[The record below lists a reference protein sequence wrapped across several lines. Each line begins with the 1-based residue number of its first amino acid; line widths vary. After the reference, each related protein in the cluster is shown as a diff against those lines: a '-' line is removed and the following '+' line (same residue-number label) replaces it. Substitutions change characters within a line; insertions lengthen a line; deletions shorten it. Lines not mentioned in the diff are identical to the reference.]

1 MNDKNHSQ
9 NKDDLSPDNSLW
21 AKFVDQ
27 HGQVAHSENPEATE
41 TDPQID
47 LTSQMLDDLELD
59 GQLRMLGRMSG
70 SDDNSF
76 THRVVAQTHPEL
88 DPVQPDRPRL
98 PFIKPSL
105 VNGISE
111 EITET
116 SLEPLTDQPVDDRVD
131 SPPAPP
137 SLDPPRR
144 RKLALFA
151 SLAATLL
158 IGCFIGSMWLFGPAP
173 EIADSKAPSLDAKNT
188 GVLKGI
194 ADLPNNSQEDDV
206 KAILEHDGD
215 TDRFAADE
223 DFAVLPKEEN
233 LDSDAFTA
241 SNAGTDQENW
251 NRFLESTNDPK
262 INWTPSLVDA
272 EQKVDAAADSN
283 EPSVNP
289 FGNENNLEDQI
300 VETSEP
306 YDPSDSS
313 KFVWNLAIQFRPD
326 GMGAVALNGR
336 PVQAIFLQ
344 DNSAF
349 LLRRIAGELKRRVQF
364 LEDRLGSGMSG
375 SVDLGFSSFRFENI
389 SELDDTIDKVS
400 RSIAADLDVRSLGV
414 GDLMQLRN
422 GYRKLMWANPNN
434 IGSIDLANK
443 NLAFYTED
451 EAFTI
456 CSVLSD
462 SEAILQ
468 DLAKKRLAW
477 EKDKGIEPTPSKLRN
492 SIAPKAFAIFANSG
506 RLNLPDPRLS
516 DPSLAR
522 IQNFGPAELTGM
534 LRAAPSLELF
544 RNVNEFQQA
553 KDFVYSNGSPAMK
566 MRLAIEKIDR
576 VLENP
581 SYIVEE
587 NKQELLNREK
597 RRLTSEIRREASRQS
612 IPGDAAAMEP
622 LRDVL
627 AKRTDLHGLPITMG
641 KDRYSDA
648 NERRDLSQVSSS
660 LGRMIGQFNG
670 SLGSR
675 DVAQN
680 DAFRNLSINKAV
692 AYCVENSSEQKLK
705 TIDQILQI
713 DHPRLRLE
721 FIEALQKSGSAA
733 AIELIANKA
742 KFDLEPEIRIAAT
755 DALAGIEPTKYR
767 KHLLEGFK
775 YPWHVVAEHSA
786 EALVR
791 LDDQDAV
798 PELIGM
804 LDLPHPQFPTRINGQ
819 LAQRELVGINH
830 MRNCLMCHA
839 PSLSSLDS
847 SRGVIPHTSR
857 PLPPHYYDPEG
868 SGDLVPFTVRADVTY
883 LEQDFSVLQHVENSG
898 PWPRTQ
904 RFDYVVQNKK
914 LTEVEAAR
922 AVERISQVPNRN
934 RNAIIFAL
942 RELTGET
949 PEDNSSQHWRAITER
964 DNGQN

>member
-111 EITET
+111 GITET
-116 SLEPLTDQPVDDRVD
+116 SLEPTTDQLADDPVDAL
-131 SPPAPP
+131 PAPP
-137 SLDPPRR
+137 SLDRPRHR
-144 RKLALFA
+144 RLALFA
-151 SLAATLL
+151 SLAATVLV
-158 IGCFIGSMWLFGPAP
+158 GCFIGSMWFGPAP
-173 EIADSKAPSLDAKNT
+173 EIADSKPPTDATNT

-194 ADLPNNSQEDDV
+194 ADLPNNSQEGAV
-206 KAILEHDGD
+206 EPILERDGD
-215 TDRFAADE
+215 IDHFATDE
-223 DFAVLPKEEN
+223 ELAVRPKEEN
-233 LDSDAFTA
+233 SSAEPFTA
-241 SNAGTDQENW
+241 PEKEIVQENW
-251 NRFLESTNDPK
+251 NEFLESTNEPDMSS
-262 INWTPSLVDA
+262 NPSLVDA
-272 EQKVDAAADSN
+272 QQKVDPAAEST
-283 EPSVNP
+283 EPSVTPLVN
-289 FGNENNLEDQI
+289 GNNLEDQV
-300 VETSEP
+300 VEN
-306 YDPSDSS
+306 SDSNGPAEGS
-313 KFVWNLAIQFRPD
+313 NFDWNLAIQFRSD
-326 GMGAVALNGR
+326 GMGSVALNGK

-344 DNSAF
+344 DNAVF
-349 LLRRIAGELKRRVQF
+349 LLRRIAGELERRVQF
-364 LEDRLGSGMSG
+364 LENRLGSGMSG
-375 SVDLGFSSFRFENI
+375 SIEVGSNTFRFENI
-389 SELDDTIDKVS
+389 SDLEETIDKVGQ
-400 RSIAADLDVRSLGV
+400 RIAELDIGALQL
-414 GDLMQLRN
+414 GDLMRIRA
-422 GYRKLMWANPNN
+422 GYRELMWANRGN
-434 IGSIDLANK
+434 IGSIDLANR

-462 SEAILQ
+462 SQTILQ
-468 DLAKKRLAW
+468 DLAVKRLAL
-477 EKDKGIEPTPSKLRN
+477 EEVEEIEPTPSKLRN
-492 SIAPKAFAIFANSG
+492 SIAPKAFAIFAKSG
-506 RLNLPDPRLS
+506 RLNLPEPGLS
-516 DPSLAR
+516 DQSLTR
-522 IQNFGPAELTGM
+522 IQNFGPSELARM
-534 LRAAPSLELF
+534 LQAAPSLELF
-544 RNVNEFQQA
+544 RNANEFQQA
-553 KDFVYSNGSPAMK
+553 KDFVYSNGTPAMK
-566 MRLAIEKIDR
+566 LRLEIDKIDR
-576 VLENP
+576 
-581 SYIVEE
+581 
-587 NKQELLNREK
+587 LLQARPVVVAEPAQTLLRDK
-597 RRLTSEIRREASRQS
+597 KISLTSAMRREAR
-612 IPGDAAAMEP
+612 IRPVPGNSAAMEP
-622 LRDVL
+622 LKDFL
-627 AKRTDLHGLPITMG
+627 AERTDLHGLPLNTG
-641 KDRYSDA
+641 EKRYSDA
-648 NERRDLSQVSSS
+648 REIEDLSQVSST

-680 DAFRNLSINKAV
+680 DAFRNLSIKQAV
-692 AYCVENSSEQKLK
+692 SFCVENSSSQKLK
-705 TIDQILQI
+705 TIDHLLQI

-721 FIEALQKSGSAA
+721 FVDALQKNGSAA

-742 KFDLEPEIRIAAT
+742 KFDLEPEIRVAAT
-755 DALAGIEPTKYR
+755 DALASIEPKKYR
-767 KHLLEGFK
+767 KQLLEGLK

-798 PELIGM
+798 PELIEM
-804 LDLPHPQFPTRINGQ
+804 LDLPHPRFPTRINGQ

-839 PSLSSLDS
+839 PSVSSMDS
-847 SRGVIPHTSR
+847 SRGLIPNTSR
-857 PLPPHYYDPEG
+857 ALPRRYFDPAG
-868 SGDLVPFTVRADVTY
+868 GADPVPFTVRADVTY
-883 LEQDFSVLQHVENSG
+883 LEQDFSVVQRVENSG

-914 LTEVEAAR
+914 LTEAEAAI
-922 AVERISQVPNRN
+922 AVERISQMPNRN

-949 PEDNSSQHWRAITER
+949 PEDNSSQHWRAITDR
-964 DNGQN
+964 DDGRN